1 MNLRRLLIFVFLIS
15 FISLFNI
22 NRVCAWQQKK
32 IFSFLADSLF
42 DIAVSEYSSGE
53 SDNAFTYLDR
63 ILRLARNQR
72 TTASFYMLTRII
84 GEKGELNNTVKFVDE
99 FLKLYPESRYVSD
112 IRIIK
117 AKAYYDRDVQFLA
130 LRELLDI
137 VEEYDSIEIKEKAA
151 NRIVNLFDT
160 EIPDY
165 IYREYKNLYS
175 DPLVLNLLDLK
186 RAQLAVYK
194 GEFEYGLELLEIVES
209 GEVLPVMRNS
219 MNELN
224 SFIENEFYGYDSI
237 ALLMP
242 FTGELEE
249 KALRLHKG
257 ARYALDKYNRASG
270 RELKLKPLDTG
281 GDFSKISE
289 ALNAIADDRTI
300 FGVIGPI
307 DPQLQVLASNIVA
320 GKGIPL
326 ILPDNCRDNFLE
338 ENDNVFKM
346 LASGQSEG
354 ETLAKYAFNELGYK
368 TFAILSPLSGV
379 EEQIANG
386 FALEIENL
394 GGEVLVHEW
403 FYPGAIDFHQ
413 QFKQIRKIGWDL
425 MAADS
430 LRLFITDIIFD
441 STTIELDSLTMEQ
454 LDSLNTAY
462 MDSLTIVELD
472 SFRTVYLDSMETRL
486 KSRGIRE
493 LDSLN
498 FPIYT
503 FDALFMPVTSS
514 EDLDYIANQF
524 AFYNF
529 RTNIL
534 GNSAWHD
541 NVMLDRV
548 QRTFRFS
555 DVHFTS
561 DYFIDETYIPWIDF
575 VNEFRME
582 MGYSPGVEELY
593 GYDAMSLALNSINSG
608 ARSRKQFL
616 DQLRIQKELTGSGR
630 GDILFNEKGQ
640 KSNSLILNYYRGI
653 IKVVN
658 AAADTL
664 RN

>member
-1 MNLRRLLIFVFLIS
+1 VY
-15 FISLFNI
+15 
-22 NRVCAWQQKK
+22 AWQQKP

-42 DIAVSEYSSGE
+42 NIAVSEYLNGE
-53 SDNAFTYLDR
+53 PDEAYTYLDR
-63 ILRLARNQR
+63 ILRLTRNQR
-72 TTASFYMLTRII
+72 TTASFYMITRII
-84 GEKGELNNTVKFVDE
+84 SEKGELHNTVKFADE
-99 FLKLYPESRYVSD
+99 FLKLFPDSKYGSD

-117 AKAYYDRDVQFLA
+117 AKAYFDKNVQFLA

-137 VEEYDSIEIKEKAA
+137 VEAYDSIEIKEKGAT
-151 NRIVNLFDT
+151 RIVNLFDT

-165 IYREYKNLYS
+165 IYTEYKNLYS
-175 DPLVLNLLDLK
+175 DPLILNLLDLK

-194 GEFEYGLELLEIVES
+194 GEFESGLELLEIVES
-209 GEVLPVMRNS
+209 GEVMPAMRNS
-219 MNELN
+219 IIELH
-224 SFIENEFYGYDSI
+224 SYIENEFYGYDSI

-242 FTGELEE
+242 FTGEFEE
-249 KALRLHKG
+249 KALKLHKG
-257 ARYALDKYNRASG
+257 ARFALDKYNRTSE

-281 GDFSKISE
+281 GDFGKISG
-289 ALNAIADDRTI
+289 ALNAIAEDRTI
-300 FGVIGPI
+300 FGAIGPI
-307 DPQLQVLASNIVA
+307 DPQLQALASTIAA
-320 GKGIPL
+320 GKGTPL
-326 ILPDNCRDNFLE
+326 ILPDNCRNNFLE
-338 ENDNVFKM
+338 ENENVFKM
-346 LASGQSEG
+346 LTSGQSEG

-386 FALEIENL
+386 FALEIERL
-394 GGEVLVHEW
+394 GGEILVHEW

-413 QFKQIRKIGWDL
+413 QFMRFRKIGMGL
-425 MAADS
+425 MRADS
-430 LRLFITDIIFD
+430 LRLFIRDMIFD
-441 STTIELDSLTMEQ
+441 STTTGLDSMSIEQ
-454 LDSLNTAY
+454 LDSLNTTF

-472 SFRTVYLDSMETRL
+472 SFRTVFLDSMETRL
-486 KSRGIRE
+486 KSRGVRE

-498 FPIYT
+498 IPIYT
-503 FDALFMPVTSS
+503 FDAIFMPVTSS

-529 RTNIL
+529 RSNIL

-561 DYFIDETYIPWIDF
+561 DYLIDETYIPWIDF

-593 GYDAMSLALNSINSG
+593 GFDAMSFALNSINSG

-616 DQLRIQKELTGSGR
+616 EQLLKQKKLAGSGR

-640 KSNSLILNYYRGI
+640 KSNSLILNYYRGLI
-653 IKVVN
+653 QVVN
-658 AAADTL
+658 ATADTL